1 MTAAVEDRAVRR
13 GLIAE
18 GQLLRNVIGAL
29 RRALDDHPGGCL
41 EAALWHGVEACSVPR
56 VIFDEAIDIM
66 VYAGLALRTGGRLHA
81 GLNGTEAARARRRGE
96 VLRALSRRLD
106 QEPRAAKGCKNRSKS
121 APDFG

>member
-41 EAALWHGVEACSVPR
+41 EAALWHGVEACLVPR
-56 VIFDEAIDIM
+56 AIFDEAIDIM
-66 VYAGLALRTGGRLHA
+66 VIRLPIFRIDGRGLSLARSALIRQIPG
-81 GLNGTEAARARRRGE
+81 
-96 VLRALSRRLD
+96 
-106 QEPRAAKGCKNRSKS
+106 
-121 APDFG
+121 